1 MLIVQRIDNL
11 LEHIDLV
18 LNDTKEISFQD
29 LDKSS
34 LLLRATC
41 FSISQ
46 IGEIMNHLEKELSN
60 KYAHLPWTR
69 ARRMRNIIVHDY
81 VGTDIQQVYSTI
93 KLDLP
98 ILKDSFM
105 AIRKDLISNYKAL
118 LDLPFHFLELL
129 QLDSSNLL

>member
-1 MLIVQRIDNL
+1 MDKLLIVQRIDNL
-11 LEHIDLV
+11 LEHIDLI

-60 KYAHLPWTR
+60 KYANLPWIS
-69 ARRMRNIIVHDY
+69 ARRMRNMIVHDY

-98 ILKDSFM
+98 MLKDSFM
-105 AIRKDLISNYKAL
+105 AIRKDLISNY
-118 LDLPFHFLELL
+118 
-129 QLDSSNLL
+129 